1 MHKEAAIEIF
11 AYPGTR
17 LPKQYINLVKSR
29 WIRNYRTQNDFMKM
43 VHAPCYYSAYN
54 VYISNILNR
63 DSSIVRLAV
72 LSEDNDVVLGFSIMA
87 GSNLHYVHV
96 PKGYRRQG
104 IGRLLVPEY
113 IESFSHITRIGIQ
126 IWHKKF
132 PRAKFNPF
140 TT

>member
-63 DSSIVRLAV
+63 
-72 LSEDNDVVLGFSIMA
+72 
-87 GSNLHYVHV
+87 
-96 PKGYRRQG
+96 QG